1 MKNWK
6 ITILTIIYR
15 KGRGYVPVTPP
26 IHFSYNSYTLI
37 YRKEFNRTH
46 IQIKYGKYKILLT
59 YRICGHNTH
68 FIRIVTLPPNCSFL
82 TVRTGYNTSLHF
94 NNNNHRQG
102 RNEVTELG
110 CVRYEVGN
118 FVPNLLTIFPK
129 YCKIRKSSF
138 DKLGS
143 ELKQKKAPFKTPKYI
158 YII

>member
-1 MKNWK
+1 MLKNSQKNVKSWK
-6 ITILTIIYR
+6 TTILTIIYR

-37 YRKEFNRTH
+37 YRKKFNRTH

-59 YRICGHNTH
+59 YRNLRSQYSFHSYCDLTAKLFVPHSSDGLQYFNT
-68 FIRIVTLPPNCSFL
+68 
-82 TVRTGYNTSLHF
+82 F

-110 CVRYEVGN
+110 CVRYEVAN

-138 DKLGS
+138 DELGS
-143 ELKQKKAPFKTPKYI
+143 ELKQKSTH
-158 YII
+158 